1 MFKLLAVRENMF
13 AIQDTEDGKIDVCI
27 APEIMR
33 FLHLGIEIGG
43 ITPNFEQNTFTYTD
57 EYFLPDVD
65 DDNDEYDEDEYEEYS
80 GYEEEYEE
88 EYEDSDEDEA
98 YEDSSE
104 VDISEEDEEYEEYE
118 EEDYGE
124 AEEPEF
130 DDYDEY
136 DDDDYSMYEQ
146 ETTAVNKLYA
156 ILTDEQKDAL
166 KRFYLWASQIMFQ
179 DAPTQGTFKVST
191 RNYQNKKIR
200 LNQLKGQGSNWVYAG
215 FIDLEFLGAGHCTF
229 GHALR
234 YEHFAWDI
242 SYAKMED
249 DFWGVDHSC
258 INWDRLNAL
267 IDSGHVI
274 KFGIECVGDFF
285 DVPRET
291 LMKIKT
297 MQAQSIAEMEQLYNI
312 YSDANRFANAKASF
326 SVFEALADSL
336 VAEEA
341 RNKIMKGKDY
351 VPSEDSNLFTFYSE
365 FKRLGIIY
373 PRMLV
378 KRMQNVLLHRET
390 HKYKIA
396 RPLTNDVIVEN
407 LKRLRSVDTS
417 MLQSLIKES
426 RLGRYTM
433 NLYRPYLENFF
444 FLQTGGIYAYNPYS
458 SNPRDR
464 DEGMKNSESRGYFN
478 SITGTTDADE
488 KDIQSVMEDYYM
500 YPMCFNQ
507 FRSYDFQMIGCQWD
521 ISFTVEEVG
530 QLNEIY
536 VLSDALR
543 DLKQDAHLDAVMLDR
558 TRASEDNILS
568 YRNVSKDYWDRL
580 WREYSPDDML
590 TSIYSFHSSDN
601 ISTFADVISFLRN
614 KRDSA
619 TATVLLLKT
628 KLSEMDTELISD
640 LKKRGIFDKCWD
652 IRTLTPDEAQIAV
665 LKGRKS
671 YELEQQMKADS
682 ASGAVEKP
690 VLATSDT
697 DSTNEGKKV
706 LTGNPVTPSQIWEY
720 CIKEVGEHGVL
731 NANISESRMIAA
743 VQYAIDNI
751 PQSVNRLN
759 AVNPIIV
766 KIMNTLQ
773 VQGSPSEKQ
782 MFWVRKGFQKLMKP
796 YDPHSVVPQRNTA
809 PQQSVPI
816 GSNQGL
822 VNTVNT
828 PPVDSV
834 VKQDVQST
842 SSQGST
848 VSTSNTPVFTIS
860 GKTIVSS
867 KRMKL
872 SEHPDIARDVQA
884 VMARVGDLGDA
895 GFESQADIIKVT
907 NALRATRSG
916 LITEGQYN
924 CILDAKHRLGID

>member
-13 AIQDTEDGKIDVCI
+13 AIQDTTDGKIDVCI
-27 APEIMR
+27 EPEIMR

-43 ITPNFEQNTFTYTD
+43 ITPVFEQNTFSYTD

-65 DDNDEYDEDEYEEYS
+65 EDNEEYGEYDDYDDYGNYEDEYEDTEEDNSEVSEDSDDFEESDYESEYDIDDEED
-80 GYEEEYEE
+80 YEVSETDDYYD
-88 EYEDSDEDEA
+88 EYED
-98 YEDSSE
+98 
-104 VDISEEDEEYEEYE
+104 
-118 EEDYGE
+118 
-124 AEEPEF
+124 
-130 DDYDEY
+130 
-136 DDDDYSMYEQ
+136 DYSVYEQ

-179 DAPTQGTFKVST
+179 DAPTQGTFKVAT
-191 RNYQNKKIR
+191 RKYQNKKIR

-258 INWDRLNAL
+258 INWDKLNAL

-285 DVPRET
+285 DVPKET
-291 LMKIKT
+291 LMQIKT
-297 MQAQSIAEMEQLYNI
+297 MQAQSIAEMEQLYSI
-312 YSDANRFANAKASF
+312 YSDENRYANAKASF
-326 SVFEALADSL
+326 RVFEALADR
-336 VAEEA
+336 VAAEEA
-341 RNKIMKGKDY
+341 RNKVMKGSAY
-351 VPSEDSNLFTFYSE
+351 VPSEDSHLFAFYSE
-365 FKRLGIIY
+365 FKRLGIVY

-378 KRMQNVLLHRET
+378 KRMQNILLHRET
-390 HKYKIA
+390 HKYKVA
-396 RPLTNDVIVEN
+396 HPLSNDVIVEN
-407 LKRLRSVDTS
+407 LKRLREVDTT
-417 MLQSLIKES
+417 MLQSLIKDT
-426 RLGRYTM
+426 RFGRYSM

-464 DEGMKNSESRGYFN
+464 DEGMKNSESRAYFN

-488 KDIQSVMEDYYM
+488 KDIQGIMESYYM

-536 VLSDALR
+536 VLSNALR
-543 DLKQDAHLDAVMLDR
+543 DLKQDAHLDVVMLDR
-558 TRASEDNILS
+558 TRAINDNIIS
-568 YRNVSKDYWDRL
+568 YKNISKEYWDRL
-580 WREYSPDDML
+580 WREYSPNNML

-652 IRTLTPDEAQIAV
+652 IRNLTPDEAQIAIS
-665 LKGRKS
+665 KGRKS
-671 YELEQQMKADS
+671 YELEQRMKAERTTDVPS
-682 ASGAVEKP
+682 S
-690 VLATSDT
+690 SNT
-697 DSTNEGKKV
+697 DSTVEDKTV
-706 LTGNPVTPSQIWEY
+706 LTANPSTPAQIWEY
-720 CIKEVGEHGVL
+720 CIREVGEHGVL
-731 NANISESRMIAA
+731 SANISESKMVTA

-751 PQSVNRLN
+751 PQSINRLN
-759 AVNPIIV
+759 AVNPIIA

-773 VQGSPSEKQ
+773 SQGSPSEKQ
-782 MFWVRKGFQKLMKP
+782 LFWVKKGFQKLMKP
-796 YDPHSVVPQRNTA
+796 YDPHSIVPKRNTT
-809 PQQSVPI
+809 PQQSVSSADTQ
-816 GSNQGL
+816 GTSASDTNASLSNL
-822 VNTVNT
+822 V
-828 PPVDSV
+828 SG
-834 VKQDVQST
+834 QAI
-842 SSQGST
+842 QGSSPQT
-848 VSTSNTPVFTIS
+848 GVTTSPNTLT
-860 GKTIVSS
+860 GKTIISS
-867 KRMKL
+867 ERMKL

-884 VMARVGDLGDA
+884 VMLRVGDLGNA

-907 NALRATRSG
+907 NALRASRSG
-916 LITEGQYN
+916 ALTKSQYN
-924 CILDAKHRLGID
+924 CILDAKRRLGID